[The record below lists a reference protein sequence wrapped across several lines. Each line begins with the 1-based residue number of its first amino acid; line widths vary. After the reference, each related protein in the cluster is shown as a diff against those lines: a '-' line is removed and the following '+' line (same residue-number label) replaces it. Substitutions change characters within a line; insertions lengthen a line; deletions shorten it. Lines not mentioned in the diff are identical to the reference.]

1 METNGDVV
9 SAENCSSNITDHAGV
24 EQCRTPAPRSGWF
37 EEAMSAHES
46 KREKLSTTGSR
57 EFQCLMLGFVFAD
70 VAHMRRY
77 MKKPETTHQALYDRS
92 LSDGFLLVLGEG
104 GDYRGKCLF
113 STKKLRVIKKDGH
126 IISFSNF

>member
-37 EEAMSAHES
+37 EEAISAHES
-46 KREKLSTTGSR
+46 KRKKAEHDGQL
-57 EFQCLMLGFVFAD
+57 CIPMLGFVFAD

-77 MKKPETTHQALYDRS
+77 MKPETTHQALYDRS
-92 LSDGFLLVLGEG
+92 LSDGFLLALGEG
-104 GDYRGKCLF
+104 GELSWKVSVLY
-113 STKKLRVIKKDGH
+113 
-126 IISFSNF
+126 